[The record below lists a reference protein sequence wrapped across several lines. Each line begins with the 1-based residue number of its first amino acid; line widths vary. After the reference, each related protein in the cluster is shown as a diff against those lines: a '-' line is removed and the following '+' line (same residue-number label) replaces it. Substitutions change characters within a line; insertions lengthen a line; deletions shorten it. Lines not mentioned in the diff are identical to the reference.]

1 MADEAQ
7 PVSSLTKDELQARVY
22 ELEAELQRKERALER
37 AERASERRERR
48 PERRETES
56 ARKTIDRTVDEANRT
71 VRGLTLAYLEGL
83 RTAANAVE
91 EFAREVERRNPPDD
105 DDDDADDLARN
116 LPRDLYS
123 GYLKAVNR
131 ALKIPENAID
141 KFYETYHPEEKD
153 KESRSRKSG

>member
-7 PVSSLTKDELQARVY
+7 PVSSLTRDELQARVH

-37 AERASERRERR
+37 AERSERRERR
-48 PERRETES
+48 SERRETES

-91 EFAREVERRNPPDD
+91 EFAREVERRNPADEDD
-105 DDDDADDLARN
+105 DDLARN

-141 KFYETYHPEEKD
+141 KFYETYHPEEED
-153 KESRSRKSG
+153 KERRSRKSS